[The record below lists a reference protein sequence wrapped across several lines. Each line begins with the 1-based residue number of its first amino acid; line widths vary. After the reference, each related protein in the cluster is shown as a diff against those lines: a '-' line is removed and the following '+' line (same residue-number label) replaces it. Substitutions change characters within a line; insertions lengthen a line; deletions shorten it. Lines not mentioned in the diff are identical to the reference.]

1 MMNLNTRFS
10 ALLNKSLYDSSQ
22 DSLERALKAI
32 QLRYAVDFC
41 ALITNVIKTYYG
53 IVRNDA
59 SYTGPK
65 VSISDLKQ
73 AFYLALP
80 EFKDHYSR
88 YGVPVFAWGTCCS
101 YVLRYGIDRYPDS
114 GFQEMKHN
122 FEEWVK
128 EAKNG

>member
-1 MMNLNTRFS
+1 MNLNARFS
-10 ALLNKSLYDSSQ
+10 AALNKYLYDSSQ
-22 DSLERALKAI
+22 ENLEKTLKAI

-41 ALITNVIKTYYG
+41 AFITKVIEAYYST
-53 IVRNDA
+53 VRNDA

-80 EFKDHYSR
+80 EFKDHYGR
-88 YGVPVFAWGTCCS
+88 YGIPVFAWGTCCS
-101 YVLRYGIDRYPDS
+101 YVLRYGVDYYPDS

-122 FEEWVK
+122 FEQWIK
-128 EAKNG
+128 EAGND